1 MAGVRAVVAHGG
13 GPTAVLNASLAG
25 LVEECRRGGRFAA
38 LEGAR
43 FGAQGLL
50 AGGYVD
56 LLAQPAALI
65 EAVAQAP
72 GSAIGSSRRK
82 LETAEYEHIVQDFR
96 RREVRWF
103 FYTGGNGS
111 MGTALELQR
120 FARESGYE
128 LGVTGIPKTIDNDLP
143 VTDHT
148 PGYASTARFF
158 AFAARDVGEDNRS
171 LPSPICVLE
180 TLGRNAGWIVAATS
194 LGRRH
199 EDDAPHL
206 IYFPEWPLSLD
217 RMAADVER
225 VYRRLGRAVVA
236 VCEGQLDESGQ
247 PFGAA
252 VDRPHQ
258 AQHRLASNLGHA
270 LAQLLAAKTGL
281 RARAEKPGLL
291 GRSCGPFASPLD
303 RAEACECGRAAA
315 RAAMEGRSG
324 CMVAIRR
331 ESSQPYRS
339 STFLTPL
346 ETVAGRERTLPPDW
360 VAPEG
365 NDVLAAFQDY
375 ARPLI
380 GDVPGYPR
388 LLESPTTAC

>member
-1 MAGVRAVVAHGG
+1 MPGLRAIVAHGG

-25 LVEECRRGGRFAA
+25 LVEECRRSGQFTA
-38 LEGAR
+38 LQGAR

-50 AGGYVD
+50 AGDFVD

-65 EAVAQAP
+65 EAVAQTP

-82 LETAEYEHIVQDFR
+82 LEAADYERIIQAFR
-96 RREVRWF
+96 KHDVHWF

-111 MGTALELQR
+111 MGTALELAR
-120 FARESGYE
+120 FARDSGYE

-148 PGYASTARFF
+148 PGYPSTARFF

-171 LPSPICVLE
+171 LPSPLCVLE

-194 LGRRH
+194 FARRH

-206 IYFPEWPLSLD
+206 IYFPERPVSLD
-217 RMAADVER
+217 RIAADAER
-225 VYRRLGRAVVA
+225 VYRRLGRAVIA
-236 VCEGQLDESGQ
+236 VCEGQIDESGQ

-252 VDRPHQ
+252 VDRPDV
-258 AQHRLASNLGHA
+258 AQHRLASNLGHT

-315 RAAMEGRSG
+315 RAAMEDRSA

-331 ESSQPYRS
+331 ESDQPYRS
-339 STFLTPL
+339 STFLAPL
-346 ETVAGRERTLPPDW
+346 ETVAGQERTLPLEW
-360 VAPEG
+360 IAPKG
-365 NDVLAAFQDY
+365 NDVLPAFRDY

-388 LLESPTTAC
+388 LPE